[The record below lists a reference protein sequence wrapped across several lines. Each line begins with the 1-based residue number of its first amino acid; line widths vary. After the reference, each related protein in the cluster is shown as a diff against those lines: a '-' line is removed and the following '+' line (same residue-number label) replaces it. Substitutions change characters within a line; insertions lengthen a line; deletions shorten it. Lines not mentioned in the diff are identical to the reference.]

1 MTPEYIQARRLKRDR
16 RVDRFLGQVA
26 PRVADWLVRCI
37 REIADGNIA
46 VTPSTLYGNLYFGDV
61 DGYTI
66 RMSLNEKKS
75 VLVILDI
82 TNGGG

>member
-1 MTPEYIQARRLKRDR
+1 MTPEHIRARRLKRDR
-16 RVDRFLGQVA
+16 RVDRFLGQVT

-37 REIADGNIA
+37 HEIADGEIA
-46 VTPSTLYGNLYFGDV
+46 VYPSTLRDNLYFGDV

-66 RMSLNEKKS
+66 RMSLNEEKS

-82 TNGGG
+82 TTGGG